1 MSEKYQILVR
11 AKLDDIDLSKQLEEL
26 QKKLDKASSGSKTG
40 GSTKSFGKALGDD
53 FRYAATEIEALSP
66 DLEKIRTHF
75 LGLGENIKNIKI
87 SKIFDP
93 KTNDIKQYSVSLDKI
108 NGQLK
113 DSQRFT
119 VDIGKDGEHRIKQL
133 KSVESELKK
142 VNKVTK
148 STALST
154 ENVAIQTRKWSDRVA
169 NIRASNEKLFDK
181 DVGIQKTNADLEEM
195 MTNFEKFGG
204 TAEDV
209 KKINAEVTHLGSS
222 FSTLSKNVRSAEQ
235 DMAPIPKTTED
246 ISANLVKWNDA
257 LRNMEAT
264 NPAIFNTDEVK
275 ELRTEIDGL
284 MTSYEDTPLDQV
296 GEKTKELNREMAH
309 LRSTTSS
316 VTKEVGNQNK
326 EMVQAAKAGD
336 SWGTVIKKNTLKVLQ
351 WAIATGALYGAL
363 KQIKDGIQ
371 YIRDLNK
378 ELTNIQI
385 VTGMSG
391 KEIARLAT
399 NFNDLAIEMGATTV
413 EVAAGSTEWFRQGKT
428 IEETTELMRATMM
441 LSKLGNLEAAQSTEY
456 LTSTLNGFKLEAE
469 DAIGVVD
476 VLINLDNEYATSAGE
491 ISAALQRSANSAQ
504 QVGVDLE
511 KLASI
516 ITVISSV
523 TRKSADSIGTSL
535 KTMFARLSAIK
546 LGKMFEDDATNINDV
561 EKALSLVNIKLRD
574 SETSFRDMGDVF
586 DDIAI
591 KWDTMNEL
599 EQSAVSTAIAGK
611 MYARTYSDVWEFA
624 Y

>member
-1 MSEKYQILVR
+1 
-11 AKLDDIDLSKQLEEL
+11 
-26 QKKLDKASSGSKTG
+26 
-40 GSTKSFGKALGDD
+40 
-53 FRYAATEIEALSP
+53 
-66 DLEKIRTHF
+66 
-75 LGLGENIKNIKI
+75 
-87 SKIFDP
+87 
-93 KTNDIKQYSVSLDKI
+93 
-108 NGQLK
+108 
-113 DSQRFT
+113 
-119 VDIGKDGEHRIKQL
+119 
-133 KSVESELKK
+133 
-142 VNKVTK
+142 
-148 STALST
+148 
-154 ENVAIQTRKWSDRVA
+154 
-169 NIRASNEKLFDK
+169 
-181 DVGIQKTNADLEEM
+181 
-195 MTNFEKFGG
+195 
-204 TAEDV
+204 
-209 KKINAEVTHLGSS
+209 
-222 FSTLSKNVRSAEQ
+222 
-235 DMAPIPKTTED
+235 
-246 ISANLVKWNDA
+246 
-257 LRNMEAT
+257 
-264 NPAIFNTDEVK
+264 
-275 ELRTEIDGL
+275 
-284 MTSYEDTPLDQV
+284 
-296 GEKTKELNREMAH
+296 
-309 LRSTTSS
+309 
-316 VTKEVGNQNK
+316 
-326 EMVQAAKAGD
+326 
-336 SWGTVIKKNTLKVLQ
+336 
-351 WAIATGALYGAL
+351 L